1 MRLRL
6 TTGSSP
12 CACAILGLSKPTFL
26 TAIVLS
32 LALAGRA
39 PAINLLVYN
48 TNDSGAG
55 SLRQC
60 IDDNAAL
67 GGGSTIIFSNVVTGT
82 ITLTNGELLITN
94 NVTILGPGANV
105 LAVDGNAANS
115 VFHINNGVTAA
126 ISGLTI
132 TNGSAS
138 GAWGSGILNEYS
150 TLTVSNCTLS
160 GNSGSYGGGGICNN
174 GAGGSATLTV
184 IASTFSGNSAGAGG
198 GIFNNGA
205 GGSAT
210 LTVITSTFSSNS
222 ADAGGGIYNDG
233 YGGSATL
240 TLITSTFSGNSS
252 GGEGGG
258 VYNNGQYGS
267 ATLTVSTSTF
277 SSNSADYAG
286 GGIYSHTCAPGS
298 ATLTVVAS
306 TFSGNSASQGGG
318 IVNDAYSCPN
328 IRSTFSGISAVT
340 ADNAGGSIH
349 ATDSSPTGATLEIGD
364 TILNAG
370 AAGVNIMNLAG
381 TVISD
386 GFNLSSDD
394 GGGFLTAT
402 TDQINTDPTLGPLA
416 DNGGPTQTMALSVG
430 SPAIDQGM
438 SLGVATDQRGEPRI
452 YINPNS
458 TLPPGG
464 DGADIGAYEASELRI
479 TAAQK
484 TGNHFRLDFASWLG
498 TNYEVQSRSDMT
510 IGSWASLPG
519 STSGNGGVASTTV
532 SSAFVQSQQFYRI
545 HPVP

>member
-1 MRLRL
+1 M
-6 TTGSSP
+6 
-12 CACAILGLSKPTFL
+12 KPAFL
-26 TAIVLS
+26 TGIVLS

-39 PAINLLVYN
+39 PAVNLLVYN

-60 IDDNAAL
+60 IADNAAL
-67 GGGSTIIFSNVVTGT
+67 GGDSAIIFSNVVTGT

-105 LAVDGNAANS
+105 LAVDGNAAGS
-115 VFHINNGVTAA
+115 VFHINNGVTTA

-138 GAWGSGILNEYS
+138 GSWGSGILNDYS

-160 GNSGSYGGGGICNN
+160 GNSGSYEGGGICNQ

-184 IASTFSGNSAGAGG
+184 VASTFSGNSAGDGG
-198 GIFNNGA
+198 GICNNGYA
-205 GGSAT
+205 GSAT
-210 LTVITSTFSSNS
+210 VTV
-222 ADAGGGIYNDG
+222 
-233 YGGSATL
+233 
-240 TLITSTFSGNSS
+240 ITSTFSGNSADYA
-252 GGEGGG
+252 GGG
-258 VYNNGQYGS
+258 IYNNGQSGS
-267 ATLTVSTSTF
+267 ATVTVITSTF

-306 TFSGNSASQGGG
+306 TFSGNSASHGGG

-328 IRSTFSGISAVT
+328 IRTTFSGNSAVT
-340 ADNAGGSIH
+340 AGNAGGGIH
-349 ATDSSPTGATLEIGD
+349 TPDGSATGATLEIGD

-370 AAGVNIMNLAG
+370 AAGENIANLAG

-402 TDQINTDPTLGPLA
+402 SDQINTDPTLGPLA
-416 DNGGPTQTMALSVG
+416 DNGGPTETMALRVG
-430 SPAIDQGM
+430 SPAIDQGQ
-438 SLGVATDQRGEPRI
+438 SLGVTTDQRGEPRI
-452 YINPNS
+452 YINPDS

-464 DGADIGAYEASELRI
+464 DGADIGAYEASKLRI

-484 TGNHFRLDFASWLG
+484 TGNHFRLDFTTWLG

-532 SSAFVQSQQFYRI
+532 SNAFGQSQQFYRI

>member
-1 MRLRL
+1 MRFRL

-12 CACAILGLSKPTFL
+12 CACAILCLSKPTLL

-184 IASTFSGNSAGAGG
+184 I
-198 GIFNNGA
+198 
-205 GGSAT
+205 
-210 LTVITSTFSSNS
+210 
-222 ADAGGGIYNDG
+222 
-233 YGGSATL
+233 
-240 TLITSTFSGNSS
+240 
-252 GGEGGG
+252 
-258 VYNNGQYGS
+258 
-267 ATLTVSTSTF
+267 
-277 SSNSADYAG
+277 
-286 GGIYSHTCAPGS
+286 
-298 ATLTVVAS
+298 AS